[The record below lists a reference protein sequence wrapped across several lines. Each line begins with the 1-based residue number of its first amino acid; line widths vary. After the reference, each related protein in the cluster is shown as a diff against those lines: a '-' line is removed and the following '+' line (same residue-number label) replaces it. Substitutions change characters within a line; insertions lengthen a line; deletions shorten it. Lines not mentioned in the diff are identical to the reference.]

1 MSGYAEANTSEE
13 PRGEET
19 DLRIGERLIPEPL
32 PPDPRQVWA
41 RATNNAQAMRHY
53 AKKACQQ
60 VGSDA
65 WQFVKRAAPTAIG
78 VIV

>member
-41 RATNNAQAMRHY
+41 SATNNAPGDAALRQRRLVSSSGAMP
-53 AKKACQQ
+53 
-60 VGSDA
+60 GSL
-65 WQFVKRAAPTAIG
+65 
-78 VIV
+78 

>member
-41 RATNNAQAMRHY
+41 GATERPGDAALRQRRLGSSSGAMP
-53 AKKACQQ
+53 
-60 VGSDA
+60 GSL
-65 WQFVKRAAPTAIG
+65 
-78 VIV
+78 